1 MTTPLLQRAW
11 PACLSALQ
19 LDRWMS
25 GELKQTESKLVRAHL
40 SGCERC
46 ARTVDAMRA
55 QRDATELPRLRLLTV
70 APVVPAGDEKSPA
83 RLRKVRLVA
92 AAGALAAAAA
102 ALFVI
107 NPGQRGERSKGP
119 GFAMAM
125 YVQHGGEVRRVG
137 PGEAISAGDAVRF
150 AVTTPVKSY
159 VAILSVD
166 AKGRASIYY
175 PAGGSAQPLP
185 AGEDMP
191 LPLGTKLDETVGE
204 ERVVGLFC
212 SSPVELEP
220 LRARLE
226 AGNAAFPQEC
236 QVTQWTFVKR

>member
-19 LDRWMS
+19 LDRWML
-25 GELKQTESKLVRAHL
+25 GELKETESELVRAHL
-40 SGCERC
+40 SGCELC
-46 ARTVDAMRA
+46 ARTVDEMRA
-55 QRDATELPRLRLLTV
+55 QREATLPRLRLLTV
-70 APVVPAGDEKSPA
+70 APVVPQGDEKRPP

-107 NPGQRGERSKGP
+107 SPGQRGERLKGP

-137 PGEAISAGDAVRF
+137 PGETISAGDAVRF
-150 AVTTPVKSY
+150 AVTAPVKSY

-166 AKGRASIYY
+166 ARRRASIYY

-191 LPLGTKLDETVGE
+191 LPLGTQLDETVGE

-226 AGNAAFPQEC
+226 AGNAAFPHEC

>member
-11 PACLSALQ
+11 PACFSALH
-19 LDRWMS
+19 LDRWMM
-25 GELKQTESKLVRAHL
+25 GELGQSESGQVQVHL

-46 ARTVDAMRA
+46 RRAAEVMRA
-55 QRDATELPRLRLLTV
+55 DRDATELPRLRLLSL
-70 APVVPAGDEKSPA
+70 APRSVVDEKRPS
-83 RLRKVRLVA
+83 RDWKMRA
-92 AAGALAAAAA
+92 AAAATGLAAAAA
-102 ALFVI
+102 LLLIFKPA
-107 NPGQRGERSKGP
+107 GSGERIKGP
-119 GFAMAM
+119 GFALAM

-137 PGEAISAGDAVRF
+137 PGEAIARGDAVRF
-150 AVTTPVKSY
+150 AVTTPAKAY

-166 AKGRASIYY
+166 PKGRASIYY
-175 PAGGSAQPLP
+175 PQSASAQPLP

-191 LPLGTKLDETVGE
+191 LPLGTRLDDTAGE

-212 SSPVELEP
+212 SAPIELEP

-226 AGNAAFPQEC
+226 TGTAAFPHEC